1 MELVVAS
8 HWDADPGDSGA
19 TGVRG
24 TASMRSDRGD
34 GGGTLRD
41 TLNAV
46 AGGRSATEDV
56 VLEAKGWRVPLIDPD
71 EPEPKVRRIASN
83 QGDPSGND
91 NGLDRDD
98 NTIDQSSANERRVEL
113 RATGQKHTLQAELIQ
128 QVQRSV
134 R

>member
-1 MELVVAS
+1 
-8 HWDADPGDSGA
+8 
-19 TGVRG
+19 
-24 TASMRSDRGD
+24 MRSDRGD
-34 GGGTLRD
+34 GGGMLRD
-41 TLNAV
+41 ALGAV

-56 VLEAKGWRVPLIDPD
+56 VLEAKGARVPLIDPD
-71 EPEPKVRRIASN
+71 EPEPEVRRIAGN

-98 NTIDQSSANERRVEL
+98 NVIDQPSANERRVEL
-113 RATGQKHTLQAELIQ
+113 RAPGQKHILQADLIQ